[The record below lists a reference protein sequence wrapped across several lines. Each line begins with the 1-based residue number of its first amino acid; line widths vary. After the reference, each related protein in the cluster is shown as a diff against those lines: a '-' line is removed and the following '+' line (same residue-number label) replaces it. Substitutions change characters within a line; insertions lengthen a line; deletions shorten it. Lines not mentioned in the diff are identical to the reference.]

1 MCARGVCREAEKF
14 KACMK
19 GGCDGITDFIF
30 IKKVSAVHVI
40 ENIWDDKMT
49 KWFIQDEGKKNAIK
63 KNIFKRKTRGF
74 YFKREY
80 WILRILS
87 RIYAAD
93 HVDMAESRILRRA
106 FCPSNNMWVDSVSM
120 RQVMGKFIIIF
131 FELHYILLSISADI
145 KLERN
150 NHFLYVIYQ
159 LQFSSDF
166 VDCFIACYK
175 TSGPSV
181 ANGWKRKG
189 RIYMTIKN
197 RVRGK
202 ATS

>member
-63 KNIFKRKTRGF
+63 KNIFKRKTKGF

-80 WILRILS
+80 WILRMLS

-120 RQVMGKFIIIF
+120 RPVMGKFIIFFFNYTIYYYQFQQISSLNEIIIF
-131 FELHYILLSISADI
+131 FTLFINFSFPVTLLIALLHVT
-145 KLERN
+145 KLVD
-150 NHFLYVIYQ
+150 HQ
-159 LQFSSDF
+159 LQMDGNAK
-166 VDCFIACYK
+166 VEY
-175 TSGPSV
+175 T
-181 ANGWKRKG
+181 WL
-189 RIYMTIKN
+189 
-197 RVRGK
+197 
-202 ATS
+202 